1 MLRQSLFLTRFIQGA
16 SKAYRV
22 GLIPI
27 ITFPSVTRR
36 RVDRRHGS
44 PASQFL
50 QLHWGTRQEEA
61 EAGRGG
67 AQ

>member
-1 MLRQSLFLTRFIQGA
+1 MLRLSLFLTRFIQGA
-16 SKAYRV
+16 SKAYQV

-50 QLHWGTRQEEA
+50 QLNGTRQEEA